1 MDVSARSLSQARLY
15 CGLTVAWNVCAGG
28 ASFVVGTAT
37 GSLALIAFGLNAAV
51 DSIASATLVW
61 RFGQERKHAERGDEV
76 ERTALRVVGV
86 TLVAIALYVL
96 AQGIRSLVTRSHPD
110 GSVFGV
116 GLAAA
121 SLLVLPLLAYRKI
134 KLADVLKSRALR
146 GDGLLT
152 GAGASLAMV
161 ALLGQLLNEV
171 LGWWWSDSVAALVI
185 GLGLLVEGWRS
196 LRPSDSPSRVL

>member
-1 MDVSARSLSQARLY
+1 MERSLRQARLY
-15 CGLTVAWNVCAGG
+15 CALTVAWNLCAGA
-28 ASFVVGTAT
+28 ASLVVGAAT

-61 RFGQERKHAERGDEV
+61 RFGQEHKHAERGEEV

-110 GSVFGV
+110 GSAFGV

-121 SLLVLPLLAYRKI
+121 SLVVLPLLAYRKFL
-134 KLADVLKSRALR
+134 LARVLKSRALR
-146 GDGLLT
+146 GDAILT

-161 ALLGQLLNEV
+161 ALLGQLLNGA
-171 LGWWWSDSVAALVI
+171 LGWWWSDSAAALII
-185 GLGLLVEGWRS
+185 GLGLFVEGWRS
-196 LRPSDSPSRVL
+196 LHPSDPPRTEP